1 MLAIGPNTDC
11 YQPIERRFGLT
22 RQVIETL
29 LAFGHPFG
37 IITKSALVLR
47 DLDLLAEAARRNLV
61 QVHVSVTTLDR
72 ELARQLEPRAPTP
85 ERRLQAIAGLTEAGV
100 PVSVLAAPMIPGL
113 NEPELEAIL
122 KAAREAGARRA
133 GYVLLRLPREVSE
146 LFRGWL
152 EQRVPGRARHV
163 MELLQQSRGGH
174 DNDSEFGQRMR
185 GVGPLAELLA
195 RRFDLAVRRLGLDG
209 PEAPLDLKQFK
220 PPARAGDQLDL
231 FGD

>member
-1 MLAIGPNTDC
+1 MRIDRSQAWRGRGAPANPAGRFEAWQSVAFDDGWSADEVPTPRTEVREEHGSSAISYNDSPDVGFDRSVNPYRGCEHGCAYCYARPSHAYLGLSPGLDFETRLTAKVDVARCLADDLRKSAYRPGVLAIGPNTDC

-85 ERRLQAIAGLTEAGV
+85 ERRVQAIAGLTEAG
-100 PVSVLAAPMIPGL
+100 PL
-113 NEPELEAIL
+113 EP
-122 KAAREAGARRA
+122 
-133 GYVLLRLPREVSE
+133 
-146 LFRGWL
+146 
-152 EQRVPGRARHV
+152 
-163 MELLQQSRGGH
+163 
-174 DNDSEFGQRMR
+174 
-185 GVGPLAELLA
+185 
-195 RRFDLAVRRLGLDG
+195 
-209 PEAPLDLKQFK
+209 
-220 PPARAGDQLDL
+220 
-231 FGD
+231 